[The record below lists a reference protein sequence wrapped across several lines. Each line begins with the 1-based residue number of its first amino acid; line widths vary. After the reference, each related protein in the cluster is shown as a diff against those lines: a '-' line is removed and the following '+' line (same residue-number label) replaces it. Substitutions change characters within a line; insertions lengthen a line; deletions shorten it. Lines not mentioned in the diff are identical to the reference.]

1 MMEDVSGTDRQD
13 ASLLREPPPSSTVR
27 RRLRHRATATA
38 ILCLL
43 YFGPMSLLADPSP
56 RSRWSWTAL
65 GYGIGERGFAAL
77 DIDGDGRV
85 ELFAAPRDQNYW
97 YELRRD
103 GLFRQTWSS
112 FPEETALAALDVAG
126 TPSGAKLAV
135 LYQHSL
141 RIFDARSKVELLNIP
156 IATPYDTDVALG
168 DLDGNGVL
176 DAVVCDEDT
185 LYLFEL
191 ENGTPTG
198 VRHGFGCSEV
208 KIGQVDDDAQ
218 LEIVIAGNP
227 AGGYVLDGVSLA
239 VEWGDLE
246 GFGAQIALGDLD
258 GDGHD
263 EILAANDMNTAAR
276 ALDPETGTELWRKE
290 LNGYPPDL
298 FVVDLD
304 PAPGA
309 EAVVH
314 ERYAALSILAG
325 TTGAL
330 IRTPLLFVNTVLRFA
345 AGDTDGDGDVE
356 LVWSQIDCCAA
367 DDLWT
372 LEGGSNVV
380 LQAAEAIPSLQ
391 GAFAVGTFG
400 GESLKEAA
408 VAVSSDQA
416 GQEGVQVAVLDMLGG
431 RETRRSTFETDGSV
445 VGVSSV
451 IALQTDGVMP
461 LEICLGWE
469 DGLGPVRCVDS
480 QSFEETW
487 SGGTLG
493 YVAALANAELDG
505 DSTPELLAGTAG
517 PAIEAHE
524 GDSGW
529 LKWRTPEVAPN
540 FSSIDRVIPIDL
552 DDDGID
558 EVLGR
563 LSISSNG
570 VGEPVLFSGA
580 TGELLGGPWD
590 LTVWAMVKPALV
602 ENPAH
607 RVYVAMIDSTIRGFD
622 PETGATTQPLATLPG
637 ISRALGVVDLDRD
650 GVLDFVVVDQ
660 FMYLRVVDGAT
671 ATVAWQGPFLGS
683 EGWGNTPALTLE
695 AGDLDGNGVPDFAV
709 ATRYGIFF
717 FEGPLFDLLIDG
729 FESGDTLAWSAIV
742 P

>member
-1 MMEDVSGTDRQD
+1 M
-13 ASLLREPPPSSTVR
+13 
-27 RRLRHRATATA
+27 RHRAAA
-38 ILCLL
+38 IGILCLL
-43 YFGPMSLLADPSP
+43 FFGPMNLLADPSP
-56 RSRWSWTAL
+56 RSRWSWTPL
-65 GYGIGERGFAAL
+65 GYGIGERGFSAL
-77 DIDGDGRV
+77 DIDGDGRA

-112 FPEETALAALDVAG
+112 FPEETELVALDVVG
-126 TPSGAKLAV
+126 TPSGARLAV
-135 LYQHSL
+135 LYLHSL

-156 IATPYDTDVALG
+156 TATGYNTDVALG
-168 DLDGNGVL
+168 DLDGDGVL

-191 ENGTPTG
+191 ANGTPTG
-198 VRHGFGCSEV
+198 LRHGFGCSDL
-208 KIGQVDDDAQ
+208 KIGQIDDDSQ

-263 EILAANDMNTAAR
+263 EILAANDLYTAAR
-276 ALDPETGTELWRKE
+276 ALDPETDSELWRKE

-298 FVVDLD
+298 FVADLD

-309 EAVVH
+309 EAIVH

-325 TTGAL
+325 STGAL
-330 IRTPLLFVNTVLRFA
+330 IRTPVLYVNTALRFA
-345 AGDTDGDGDVE
+345 AADTDGDGDVE
-356 LVWSQIDCCAA
+356 LVWSHIDCCSG

-380 LQAAEAIPSLQ
+380 LQAADAVPSLQ
-391 GAFAVGTFG
+391 GTFAVGKFG
-400 GESLKEAA
+400 DASAQEVA

-416 GQEGVQVAVLDMLGG
+416 GQEGVQVVVLDMPAGHQV
-431 RETRRSTFETDGSV
+431 RRSSFEPDINSP
-445 VGVSSV
+445 GVSSM
-451 IALQTDGVMP
+451 IAMQTDAGAP
-461 LEICLGWE
+461 AEICLGWR
-469 DGLGPVRCVDS
+469 GGQGPVRCVDGLT
-480 QSFEETW
+480 FEEQW

-493 YVAALANAELDG
+493 AIEVLASAELDG
-505 DSTPELLAGTAG
+505 DATPELLAGTYG
-517 PAIEAHE
+517 PAVEAHE

-529 LKWRTPEVAPN
+529 LKWRTPEVNPN
-540 FSSIDRVIPIDL
+540 FSTIDRVLAIDL
-552 DDDGID
+552 DGDGID
-558 EVLGR
+558 DVLGR
-563 LSISSNG
+563 LSSYSNG
-570 VGEPVLFSGA
+570 VGQPVLFSGA
-580 TGELLGGPWD
+580 TGDLLSGPWD

-602 ENPAH
+602 ENPAN
-607 RVYVAMIDSTIRGFD
+607 RVYVAMIDSTIRGLD
-622 PETGATTQPLATLPG
+622 PETGDTTQPLATLPG
-637 ISRALGVVDLDRD
+637 ISRELAVVDLDRD

-683 EGWGNTPALTLE
+683 EGWGNTPALSLE

-709 ATRYGIFF
+709 ATRYGLFF

-729 FESGDTLAWSAIV
+729 FESGDTLAWSGTV